1 MTAGPEDR
9 TPGVE
14 DALASAARRAGF
26 DRAGGPVTR
35 RAVLES
41 IGGVRGVIESLT
53 PTFVFVVLFVVTSSL
68 PIALGVSVGVAAVF
82 VVLRAIQRS
91 PVAPAVGG
99 LLAAVASAVLSLITG
114 RPEDNFVLGLV
125 QNAAYGGVLLISVL
139 VGWPLIG
146 VAVGFLFGEGTSW
159 RKDRRTFVAMQGLT
173 LLWVGLFAL
182 RLAVQLPL
190 YFAGQAELLGTFKL
204 VMGIPLF
211 APLLVLSWFIVRG
224 AFPEHLRLHHAAQD
238 RDETPSS

>member
-1 MTAGPEDR
+1 MMTGSDDR

-26 DRAGGPVTR
+26 DRAGGPVTAR
-35 RAVLES
+35 GVLAT
-41 IGGVRGVIESLT
+41 IGGVRGVIESLL
-53 PTFVFVVLFVVTSSL
+53 PTLVFVVLFVLTNL
-68 PIALGVSVGVAAVF
+68 PVALGVSVGVAAVF
-82 VVLRAIQRS
+82 VLLRALQRS

-99 LLAAVASAVLSLITG
+99 LLAAIASAVLSLITG
-114 RPEDNFVLGLV
+114 RPEDNFVLGLI

-146 VAVGFLFGEGTSW
+146 VAVGFLFGEGTAW
-159 RKDRRTFVAMQGLT
+159 RKDRRKFVAMQGLT

-190 YFAGQAELLGTFKL
+190 YFTGQVELLGAFKL
-204 VMGIPLF
+204 VMGLPLF
-211 APLLVLSWFIVRG
+211 APLLVLSWFIVRA
-224 AFPEHLRLHHAAQD
+224 AFPEHLRLHHAAANL
-238 RDETPSS
+238 DETPSA